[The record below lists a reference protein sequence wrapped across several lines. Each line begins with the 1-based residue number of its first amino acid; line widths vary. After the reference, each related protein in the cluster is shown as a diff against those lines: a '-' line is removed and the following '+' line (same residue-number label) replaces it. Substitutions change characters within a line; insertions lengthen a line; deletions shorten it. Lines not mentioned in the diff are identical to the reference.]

1 MLLLLPC
8 SVQSVKPTCLVVKYH
23 LWSGR
28 VHYTMIRDYGTDDD
42 VIMTSSLSKSDR
54 RQLLAMKDINVGDK
68 LRAKVIKIKQRQVT
82 G

>member
-1 MLLLLPC
+1 
-8 SVQSVKPTCLVVKYH
+8 
-23 LWSGR
+23 
-28 VHYTMIRDYGTDDD
+28 MIRDYDTDDD
-42 VIMTSSLSKSDR
+42 VIMTSSVSKSDR